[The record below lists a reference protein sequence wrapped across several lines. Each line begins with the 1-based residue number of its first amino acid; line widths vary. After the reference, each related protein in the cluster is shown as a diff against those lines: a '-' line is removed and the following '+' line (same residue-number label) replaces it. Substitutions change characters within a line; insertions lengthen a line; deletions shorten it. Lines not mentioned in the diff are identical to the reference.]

1 MLETYLEHLASYASR
16 IFHTRVRV
24 KFGLEHW
31 QLERLEICLLEK
43 MSNLAKGLQA
53 AASDWWLCRWFVKWK
68 TIRTGVTAKSCI
80 SNGINTC
87 SRGNMQLKLF
97 CLSLNRYGPSRRA
110 WLMKLECLALLRM
123 FNVCGK
129 GRLRKWGTLY
139 NLAMDELRTPRDVD
153 IVQSVLQYLEEH
165 EQRTHPAGTRFV
177 IHDTLCMCTSSAAY
191 HHGNIVVSH
200 SFSSPQERRAS
211 RLLRYFCCVMPEG
224 R

>member
-1 MLETYLEHLASYASR
+1 MQAEFTMLELELNSDWS
-16 IFHTRVRV
+16 TRNLNALRFVYW
-24 KFGLEHW
+24 K
-31 QLERLEICLLEK
+31 K
-43 MSNLAKGLQA
+43 MNLAKGLQA
-53 AASDWWLCRWFVKWK
+53 AASDWWLYRWFVKWK
-68 TIRTGVTAKSCI
+68 TIRTALTAKSCI

-110 WLMKLECLALLRM
+110 WLMKLECLAM

-129 GRLRKWGTLY
+129 GRLRKWGTLYNDY

-177 IHDTLCMCTSSAAY
+177 IHDTLCMCASSAAITMVTLLSLTPSVLRKR
-191 HHGNIVVSH
+191 GGPVV
-200 SFSSPQERRAS
+200 
-211 RLLRYFCCVMPEG
+211 LVTVMCWSISLHTG
-224 R
+224 LHVCLSV